1 MFKAQK
7 RRLTAW
13 LEHDASSTFALAAL
27 SHEVV
32 DKNLDAVLPASSLPA
47 SEDSSR
53 AAYGGSVDSRN
64 NETEDSNHQLTAMK
78 NFMEETSLTHAITQS
93 GGSLGTVT
101 TSKSVG
107 DARFDDN
114 SEAFEAPG
122 PGRVLGAACRK
133 EK

>member
-32 DKNLDAVLPASSLPA
+32 DKNLDAVLLAGSLPA
-47 SEDSSR
+47 CEDSSR
-53 AAYGGSVDSRN
+53 AACGGSVDSRN
-64 NETEDSNHQLTAMK
+64 NEAEDSNQQSEAMK
-78 NFMEETSLTHAITQS
+78 NIMETSLTHAVTQS
-93 GGSLGTVT
+93 GGSLGTAA
-101 TSKSVG
+101 TSKAIG

-114 SEAFEAPG
+114 SEAFEASG
-122 PGRVLGAACRK
+122 LGRVFGAA
-133 EK
+133 